1 MHWDDD
7 DAELLWKDADFSMED
22 IERSSLAALSAP
34 PAGDADDDD
43 VDGKKADEDSTGQ
56 QA

>member
-7 DAELLWKDADFSMED
+7 DAELLWKDADFSMMD
-22 IERSSLAALSAP
+22 MDRSSFADLSGAP
-34 PAGDADDDD
+34 DGNAGDDDD
-43 VDGKKADEDSTGQ
+43 DGKKADEESTGQ